1 MTKYSLP
8 LRSEADDEAA
18 LAEIA
23 LYFER
28 EPQRGAPEAKRF
40 DLLADNIDQYEQK
53 RWPIAPATPTAES

>member
-8 LRSEADDEAA
+8 LRSEADYEAA

-28 EPQRGAPEAKRF
+28 EPRRGTPEAKRF
-40 DLLADNIDQYEQK
+40 DLLADSIDQYEQK
-53 RWPIAPATPTAES
+53 RWPIAPAMPGSES